1 MTLITHNGRNVLSNN
16 PLASPLDVGSYS
28 IVNEIS
34 QLNNLPTEKRK
45 PGLLIHVLENNG
57 FYVLKNRS
65 YTFTISDWQSLSINS
80 QEDKVFYDRE
90 VPLGLSDGVNK
101 IFTLVHEP
109 KFGSEHVYLNGL
121 LQDPSGKNND
131 YTISDNIITFIET
144 PVLGSK
150 VRCSYRLI
158 ETISPELNISD
169 KEVPSGIVDGLNR
182 EFLLNY
188 FPEENSEHVYLNG
201 LLQDE
206 SQNADYVIYENKI
219 IFNFPPLSDSKVKCS
234 YRYL

>member
-131 YTISDNIITFIET
+131 YTKIGRGR
-144 PVLGSK
+144 VGK
-150 VRCSYRLI
+150 
-158 ETISPELNISD
+158 
-169 KEVPSGIVDGLNR
+169 
-182 EFLLNY
+182 FLLNY